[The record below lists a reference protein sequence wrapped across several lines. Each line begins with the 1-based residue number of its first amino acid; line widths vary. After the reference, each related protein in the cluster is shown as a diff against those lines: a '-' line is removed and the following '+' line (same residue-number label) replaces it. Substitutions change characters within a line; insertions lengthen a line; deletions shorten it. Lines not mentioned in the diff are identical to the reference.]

1 MRCPCLTCAPR
12 LYVYSLDEA
21 WRDPTHKT
29 HRHQGTAD
37 TSPAFHIG
45 LESGSSAVPIFD
57 VGQWS
62 LADIFHRRAL
72 AYRCRV
78 TNASLADLFL
88 VPAFS
93 IRSFESNFS
102 AIPPNATTIEAA
114 FAAVT
119 VPSIQTRLLTRR
131 HGHLHARAPQQVPAA
146 TRRLGRDHIL
156 VQPRTG
162 AHLEQVPFREL
173 DYDARRFRGMT
184 RLSIESPRPDARN
197 YSGYYAEPYYD
208 GVPWPSSVRAGRP
221 WADTHARPL
230 LVAAGFHVRG
240 PFKGGRRRLRSQCRA
255 AGWPKCAFAYPAIAP
270 QKEDL
275 RLMFQLYWNATYCLQ
290 PPGDAISRKG
300 VVDCLLLGCIP
311 VFFDPAQ
318 RTQWPWHYAAWSA
331 NASVLLSGG
340 NIEGTVD
347 ALDRL
352 ARIPAS
358 EVRRMQ
364 ATIAANAWR
373 LVYRVGEDDD
383 EAGDAFSITLDA
395 LARRAASAPGGHG
408 H

>member
-1 MRCPCLTCAPR
+1 MGYCATWGALCRSRPQTSSSARRPEIFLPLKPPDHVVLTDGMRCPPSTPR

-221 WADTHARPL
+221 QRTKTSAPAKEMTDM
-230 LVAAGFHVRG
+230 
-240 PFKGGRRRLRSQCRA
+240 RA
-255 AGWPKCAFAYPAIAP
+255 A
-270 QKEDL
+270 
-275 RLMFQLYWNATYCLQ
+275 
-290 PPGDAISRKG
+290 
-300 VVDCLLLGCIP
+300 
-311 VFFDPAQ
+311 
-318 RTQWPWHYAAWSA
+318 AW
-331 NASVLLSGG
+331 
-340 NIEGTVD
+340 
-347 ALDRL
+347 
-352 ARIPAS
+352 
-358 EVRRMQ
+358 
-364 ATIAANAWR
+364 
-373 LVYRVGEDDD
+373 
-383 EAGDAFSITLDA
+383 
-395 LARRAASAPGGHG
+395 
-408 H
+408 